1 MAAMNTRE
9 SIFEVQWTS
18 QTSGS
23 WMWMMFH
30 RNAYVPG
37 DSFSWAKWCTPSR
50 NLTKA
55 YDAEGDTERKNAFHE
70 DEVIQEFTPDEL
82 IEPNA
87 PDFQCGGVAVPRVV
101 E

>member
-1 MAAMNTRE
+1 MNTRE

-55 YDAEGDTERKNAFHE
+55 YDAEGARMRRSSTTNA
-70 DEVIQEFTPDEL
+70 VGRTTIRATNTLSCTSSRPT
-82 IEPNA
+82 
-87 PDFQCGGVAVPRVV
+87 
-101 E
+101 